1 MTEQDEIEQGR
12 EAGELLSNRILKRAL
27 NDCRKEIMDMWEATP
42 ARDTDGREW
51 LWKLHQASVRFEN
64 VLRGYI
70 DTGKIAKANLKEGK
84 TVAEKIRSIM

>member
-1 MTEQDEIEQGR
+1 MSEQDEIEHGR
-12 EAGELLSNRILKRAL
+12 EAEALLSNRMLKRAL
-27 NDCRKEIMDMWEATP
+27 KDCREEIMSMWEQTP

-64 VLRGYI
+64 VLKGYV

>member
-1 MTEQDEIEQGR
+1 MTEHEQIEQGR
-12 EAGELLSNRILKRAL
+12 EAEELLSNRMLKRAL
-27 NDCRKEIMDMWEATP
+27 NDCRKEILDMWEATP

>member
-1 MTEQDEIEQGR
+1 MTEHDEIEQGR
-12 EAGELLSNRILKRAL
+12 EAEELLSNRILKRAL
-27 NDCRKEIMDMWEATP
+27 KDCRKEIMDMWEATP